1 MCFRFLYLLVTRGL
15 AWLRLSRCEEAWKC
29 AEILLLRHQLTL
41 LRRQV
46 DVRPKMTWADRAL
59 LAVLVGVIPRV
70 RRAGLRL
77 VVTPDTVLRWHRA
90 VVRRRWAEKS
100 RSQRP
105 GRRPCAVPKRP
116 TGGARKRVREDRRR
130 GCAADLS

>member
-15 AWLRLSRCEEAWKC
+15 AWLRLSRREEACKC

-59 LAVLVGVIPRV
+59 LAVLLGVIPRV

-77 VVTPDTVLRWHRA
+77 VVTPDTVLRWHRGGSSVGA
-90 VVRRRWAEKS
+90 
-100 RSQRP
+100 
-105 GRRPCAVPKRP
+105 GRRNPGASDPDVELPIQSCAPWFCAWP
-116 TGGARKRVREDRRR
+116 ETTQAGATGAST
-130 GCAADLS
+130 AS